1 MKFGEPIGIT
11 KQNVIAFSNDE
22 NNNNLN
28 NENKRE
34 SNYYNNIY
42 TGLKYEC
49 VEFVRRW
56 LIIVHNI
63 TFESVDH
70 ARNIYELNNFYS
82 ITDLVKTDP
91 VKSNSAKTDPT
102 KSNSFKSNPAKTHP
116 IKTHPIKT
124 HPIKTHPAN
133 KINIKKCTNGESN
146 ISFGDIIIWEYQGE
160 FSSYGHVAVVV
171 GIKNNFVYI
180 AEQNTTNKSWNGK
193 KYSRKLSFTNN
204 MLVDIDYPDTKI
216 LGWITY

>member
-22 NNNNLN
+22 IPNDSND
-28 NENKRE
+28 ENKRERERE
-34 SNYYNNIY
+34 SNYYKNIY

-56 LIIVHNI
+56 LIIVHKI

-70 ARNIYELNNFYS
+70 ARNIYKLNNFYS
-82 ITDLVKTDP
+82 ITDPVKTDP
-91 VKSNSAKTDPT
+91 VKTDPVKTDPV
-102 KSNSFKSNPAKTHP
+102 K
-116 IKTHPIKT
+116 
-124 HPIKTHPAN
+124 
-133 KINIKKCTNGESN
+133 KINIIKCANGESD
-146 ISFGDIIIWEYQGE
+146 ISFGDLIIWEYQGE

-180 AEQNTTNKSWNGK
+180 AEQNITNKSWNGK

-204 MLVDIDYPDTKI
+204 TLVDIDYPDTKI
-216 LGWITY
+216 VGWITYQKN